1 MGVPENCYLDPDIL
15 LTRASYI
22 IVIVFSIVTL
32 YNVVKVHIFLYRF
45 LQEKRVIDGGI
56 ELYDVKRRRRKDGE

>member
-1 MGVPENCYLDPDIL
+1 MFVGVPENCYLDPDIL

-45 LQEKRVIDGGI
+45 LQ
-56 ELYDVKRRRRKDGE
+56 

>member
-1 MGVPENCYLDPDIL
+1 MFVGVPENCYLDPDIL
-15 LTRASYI
+15 LTRASY

-45 LQEKRVIDGGI
+45 LQ
-56 ELYDVKRRRRKDGE
+56 